1 MECTKVPEPAMVIIL
16 LSTLKLVYNNS
27 YFIAETEE
35 DGKIKQKQLE
45 LKSRI
50 SDNDFQFQGAKIIKW
65 LEKGQFVSVS
75 IKTAKS
81 RMRLKKSR
89 RKLRNLLLIMVILML
104 QDLQ

>member
-1 MECTKVPEPAMVIIL
+1 MVIIL

-81 RMRLKKSR
+81 SSKDEAEEVKRKIETLVADNGDINASRLTI
-89 RKLRNLLLIMVILML
+89 KLM
-104 QDLQ
+104 